1 MRVAV
6 AQIEPKLG
14 EAESNLDLCLRMLD
28 EAAADGC
35 SLLVLPECSS
45 AGYVFE
51 SPEEALAHAQEI
63 PGPFTE
69 ALAAACGR
77 LDVVCVAGMLEREGD
92 ALRNTAVVAGPDGLL
107 GRYRKT
113 HLPYLGV
120 DRFVT
125 PGDELEV
132 VDTPAGRIGVE
143 ICYDLRFPE
152 LTRALALDGAEI
164 VVLPT
169 NWPVE
174 ARANADVLT
183 RARAYENRV
192 FLLVANRVGRERDA
206 EFCGWSQIC
215 NVRGERLVEAG
226 QAEEALLVAEIDVG
240 EAREKDIVPSPG
252 RYEMALFGHR
262 RPDLY
267 GSLVERPDTQRAT
280 RVAGRSAVSWEAGE
294 AGHSLTT

>member
-1 MRVAV
+1 MRVGV
-6 AQIEPKLG
+6 AQIEPRLG
-14 EAESNLDLCLRMLD
+14 EAQWNLDLCLGRLE
-28 EAAADGC
+28 EAASAGC

-51 SPEEALAHAQEI
+51 AAEEALVHAQEV

-69 ALAAACGR
+69 ALADACGR
-77 LDVVCVAGMLEREGD
+77 LGIVCVAGMLEREGD
-92 ALRNTAVVAGPDGLL
+92 VLRNTAVVVGPEGLL
-107 GRYRKT
+107 GCYRKT

-125 PGDELEV
+125 PGDELEIV
-132 VDTPAGRIGVE
+132 ETSVGRIGME

-152 LTRALALDGAEI
+152 LTRALALAGAEI
-164 VVLPT
+164 LVLPT

-174 ARANADVLT
+174 ARGNADVLT

-215 NVRGERLVEAG
+215 DVRGERLAEAG
-226 QAEEALLVAEIDVG
+226 PREETLLVADIDVA
-240 EAREKDIVPSPG
+240 EAREKDIVPAPG
-252 RYEMALFGHR
+252 AYEMALFGHR
-262 RPDLY
+262 RPELY
-267 GSLVERPDTQRAT
+267 TSLVEKHA
-280 RVAGRSAVSWEAGE
+280 
-294 AGHSLTT
+294 LTT

>member
-1 MRVAV
+1 MRVGV
-6 AQIEPKLG
+6 AQIEPKLA
-14 EAESNLDLCLRMLD
+14 EAERNLDLCLGRLE
-28 EAAADGC
+28 EAASAGC

-51 SPEEALAHAQEI
+51 SPEEALRHAQEA

-77 LDVVCVAGMLEREGD
+77 LGIVCVAGMLERDGD
-92 ALRNTAVVAGPDGLL
+92 LLRNTAVVVGPGELL

-132 VDTPAGRIGVE
+132 IDTDAGRIGLE

-152 LTRALALDGAEI
+152 LTRALALAGAEL

-169 NWPVE
+169 NWPVQ

-183 RARAYENRV
+183 RARAYENRI

-215 NVRGERLVEAG
+215 DVRGERLAEAG
-226 QAEEALLVAEIDVG
+226 PHEETLLVAEIDVA
-240 EAREKDIVPSPG
+240 EAREKDIVPAPG
-252 RYEMALFGHR
+252 AYEMALFGHR
-262 RPDLY
+262 RPELY
-267 GSLVERPDTQRAT
+267 GSLVERP
-280 RVAGRSAVSWEAGE
+280 AVR
-294 AGHSLTT
+294 T

>member
-14 EAESNLDLCLRMLD
+14 AAESNLDLCLGRLE
-28 EAAADGC
+28 EAAAAGA

-45 AGYVFE
+45 SGYVFE
-51 SPEEALAHAQEI
+51 SPEEALAHAQEV

-69 ALAAACGR
+69 PLADACGR
-77 LDVVCVAGMLEREGD
+77 LGIVCVAGMLEREGD
-92 ALRNTAVVAGPDGLL
+92 LLRNTAVVVGPDGLL

-125 PGDELEV
+125 PGEELEV
-132 VDTPAGRIGVE
+132 VDTPVGRIGME

-152 LTRALALDGAEI
+152 LSRALALAGAEI
-164 VVLPT
+164 LVLPT
-169 NWPVE
+169 NWPVQ

-215 NVRGERLVEAG
+215 DVRGERLAEAG
-226 QAEEALLVAEIDVG
+226 PREETLLVAEIDVA
-240 EAREKDIVPSPG
+240 EAREKDIVPAPG
-252 RYEMALFGHR
+252 SYEMALFGHR
-262 RPDLY
+262 RPELY
-267 GSLVERPDTQRAT
+267 GSLVGGP
-280 RVAGRSAVSWEAGE
+280 VS
-294 AGHSLTT
+294 TTT

>member
-1 MRVAV
+1 MRVGV

-28 EAAADGC
+28 GAAADGC

-63 PGPFTE
+63 PGPFTD
-69 ALAAACGR
+69 ALADACGR
-77 LDVVCVAGMLEREGD
+77 LGIVCVAGMLEREGD
-92 ALRNTAVVAGPDGLL
+92 VLRNTAVVVGPDGLL

-164 VVLPT
+164 LVLPT

-192 FLLVANRVGRERDA
+192 FLLVANRVGRERTA

-215 NVRGERLVEAG
+215 DVRGDRLVEAG
-226 QAEEALLVAEIDVG
+226 GGEETLLVAEIDVA

-252 RYEMALFGHR
+252 TYEMSLFGHR
-262 RPDLY
+262 RPELY
-267 GSLVERPDTQRAT
+267 GSLVERPAAT
-280 RVAGRSAVSWEAGE
+280 
-294 AGHSLTT
+294 T